1 MTDKFYSF
9 LKVLLGMT
17 CKPPF
22 QKKALKNEE
31 WMITVTPYLLYIS
44 AVFVITTFIIYA
56 MIPKLQSIHGRCI
69 MSYLVCLIV
78 LYIGLGTIQLNSWVF
93 HKYSGFRNI
102 CFIFI
107 QYSYVSY
114 FIIYRNVGSFCS
126 SFCIHLVERDD
137 F

>member
-1 MTDKFYSF
+1 
-9 LKVLLGMT
+9 MT

-69 MSYLVCLIV
+69 MCYLVCLIV

-107 QYSYVSY
+107 YIY
-114 FIIYRNVGSFCS
+114 FFFIYRHIILLFLEM
-126 SFCIHLVERDD
+126 LVHFALLSAFTWLNAMIFDIWWVFR
-137 F
+137 